1 MTDVSG
7 GRDGRQTT
15 FGRGGRDG
23 RQTIFGRCRRAV
35 VAFKG
40 SLCLAALGLA
50 TLGVAT
56 AALLAGCGSQGNNA
70 AGGTT
75 PSAGAPITVTDD
87 AGKQVTLARPATRIV
102 SLAPADTEIAYAIGA
117 GSKMVGGTSYDDY
130 PAQAKALP
138 KVGDFASPSVEKIVA
153 LKPDLVLAAG
163 GIQAILRTRL
173 EKLGMQVYIVDPT
186 TYAGTIDDL
195 GKLGALAGVADQAAK
210 VAQSMRDALKT
221 VQDKIAGLPAPS
233 VFFEVYPKPL
243 MTAGKGTFIDDLI
256 TLAGGRNIASGAGT
270 GFINFA
276 SEVLFKDNPEVY
288 VAPIGSQSNPGQISS
303 RPGYDQLKAVHD
315 KRVFTIQ
322 DDLVVR
328 PGPRLALGLQELARM
343 FHPEAS
349 AGP

>member
-7 GRDGRQTT
+7 GRDGR
-15 FGRGGRDG
+15 RSECGGRDG
-23 RQTIFGRCRRAV
+23 RQATFGRGRRAV
-35 VAFKG
+35 GAFRG
-40 SLCLAALGLA
+40 SICLTALGLA
-50 TLGVAT
+50 VLGVAT
-56 AALLAGCGSQGNNA
+56 AALLAGCGSQASSA
-70 AGGTT
+70 AGTAT
-75 PSAGAPITVTDD
+75 PSAAAPITVTDD

-130 PAQAKALP
+130 PAQAKTLP
-138 KVGDFASPSVEKIVA
+138 KVGDFSSPSVEKIVA

-163 GIQAILRTRL
+163 GIQAGLRARL
-173 EKLGMQVYIVDPT
+173 EKLGMQVYVVDPT
-186 TYAGTIDDL
+186 TYEGTIADL
-195 GKLGALAGVADQAAK
+195 SELGALAGVADQAAK
-210 VAQSMRDALKT
+210 VAQNMRDALKT
-221 VQDKIAGLPAPS
+221 VQDKIAGLSAPS

-256 TLAGGRNIASGAGT
+256 TLAGGQNIASTAGT

-288 VAPIGSQSNPGQISS
+288 VAPMGSQSNPGQISS
-303 RPGYDQLKAVHD
+303 RPGYDQLKAVRD

-328 PGPRLALGLQELARM
+328 PGPRLAQGLLELAKM
-343 FHPEAS
+343 FHPGAFP
-349 AGP
+349 A